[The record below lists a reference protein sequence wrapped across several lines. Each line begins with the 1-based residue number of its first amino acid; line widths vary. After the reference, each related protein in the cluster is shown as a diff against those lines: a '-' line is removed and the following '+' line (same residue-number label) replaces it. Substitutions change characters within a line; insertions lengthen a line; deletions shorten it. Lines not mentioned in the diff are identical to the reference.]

1 MKKRKSRPPPRRN
14 PVARALRTPAFRQR
28 IVRNRKTYRRKGRA
42 ARFPPEA

>member
-1 MKKRKSRPPPRRN
+1 MKKRKSRPRRRN